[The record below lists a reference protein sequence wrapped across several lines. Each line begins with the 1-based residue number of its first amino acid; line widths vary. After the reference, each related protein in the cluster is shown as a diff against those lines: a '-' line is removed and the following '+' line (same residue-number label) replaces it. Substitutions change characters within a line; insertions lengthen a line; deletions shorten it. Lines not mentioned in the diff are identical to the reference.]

1 MTTMVG
7 VLRDASILTLALV
20 AMVTTL
26 VTRDLAFA
34 EMDEHFIE
42 LDSIR
47 KRCAKRHP
55 RDAKKQ
61 RQCFEEQ
68 YSAAV
73 AIYNLIQENSKDKDW
88 LEGSQK
94 CTAHYA
100 PNQVRDIAVV
110 HRCLA
115 AIPRKP
121 QEKSQAPPVEKG
133 FYDSFKNMC
142 REDWPDSYEMQAFCV
157 KQQDHAFEKL
167 TKIFMR
173 ETTNDQVFNTIW
185 KKCSREWRRGDTFN
199 YEMLVFCI
207 ERELDAKKALDA
219 LR

>member
-1 MTTMVG
+1 MH
-7 VLRDASILTLALV
+7 RAL
-20 AMVTTL
+20 
-26 VTRDLAFA
+26 
-34 EMDEHFIE
+34 
-42 LDSIR
+42 
-47 KRCAKRHP
+47 
-55 RDAKKQ
+55 
-61 RQCFEEQ
+61 
-68 YSAAV
+68 
-73 AIYNLIQENSKDKDW
+73 
-88 LEGSQK
+88 
-94 CTAHYA
+94 CTE
-100 PNQVRDIAVV
+100 PG
-110 HRCLA
+110 CLA